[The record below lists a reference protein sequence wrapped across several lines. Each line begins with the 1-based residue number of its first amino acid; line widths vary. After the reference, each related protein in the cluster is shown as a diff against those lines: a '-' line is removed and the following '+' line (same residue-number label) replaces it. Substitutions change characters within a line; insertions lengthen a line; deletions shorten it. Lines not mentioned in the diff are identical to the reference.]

1 MAGFSN
7 IRRMKRRRLKGGK
20 ELAHMILDNVNG
32 EITSDSLER
41 TEIEIVQKNVYT
53 LQRSREICIEQEINI

>member
-1 MAGFSN
+1 
-7 IRRMKRRRLKGGK
+7 
-20 ELAHMILDNVNG
+20 MILDNVNG

-41 TEIEIVQKNVYT
+41 TEIEILQKNVYT